1 VSPQESVHFLKYYK
15 AHVEKVQDHQA
26 RLKRVSNLFIFV
38 GAFAFAF
45 AIYSLM
51 SFQPAKAPVTHKLKL
66 APKVGATESTETLM
80 PAADGSV
87 DFSQLA
93 NMASMTIWGLVLAKA
108 RSGLEAV
115 ETKDTSKVSS
125 LFSRVVSLIVLIC
138 SAAVFKL
145 IATATENMKPAATE
159 VAEVEEVASARP
171 LLKQSREYPE
181 SYYDETSP
189 HYMGGAHNVA
199 LENLKD
205 GKVPMLA
212 SKADYPKSYYDE
224 KSSHYK
230 GGAHNVA
237 LQQLKDDSKY
247 AVEQTQSKNSYI
259 KLLGEIY
266 RAQRAHPIT
275 KAQRDQ
281 NFTKVMEFAA
291 FVFCGGMCI
300 AFFVSFKT
308 YHASLQKLDKL
319 TDLFNNP
326 KARVANGEQGK
337 RIMKKLQ
344 KKQVP
349 KKMTAKKQDQN
360 A

>member
-1 VSPQESVHFLKYYK
+1 
-15 AHVEKVQDHQA
+15 
-26 RLKRVSNLFIFV
+26 
-38 GAFAFAF
+38 
-45 AIYSLM
+45 M

-66 APKVGATESTETLM
+66 APKVGATTETAM

-138 SAAVFKL
+138 SAAIFKL
-145 IATATENMKPAATE
+145 IANATENMKPAAFE
-159 VAEVEEVASARP
+159 VAEVEEVASAARP

-199 LENLKD
+199 LENLKN

-212 SKADYPKSYYDE
+212 SKTDYPKSYYDE
-224 KSSHYK
+224 DSSHYK

-237 LQQLKDDSKY
+237 LQQLKNESKY
-247 AVEQTQSKNSYI
+247 AVE
-259 KLLGEIY
+259 
-266 RAQRAHPIT
+266 
-275 KAQRDQ
+275 
-281 NFTKVMEFAA
+281 
-291 FVFCGGMCI
+291 
-300 AFFVSFKT
+300 
-308 YHASLQKLDKL
+308 
-319 TDLFNNP
+319 
-326 KARVANGEQGK
+326 
-337 RIMKKLQ
+337 
-344 KKQVP
+344 
-349 KKMTAKKQDQN
+349 
-360 A
+360 